1 MDSIPE
7 YVAFISNRE
16 SMYRL
21 LGHLYK
27 FEIDRA
33 LLDHMAGMRF
43 PVECEDEDLAA
54 GYRMM
59 EEYLRQ
65 PGANPLAD
73 LAADYKKIFTGMGI
87 SKTEAAFPYE
97 SIYTSPVAR
106 AHLQSIFK
114 AKGLENSNA
123 QNLPEDHISIEL
135 EFMAYLCTEMQECLA
150 AENLPWVSAS
160 TAEQKEF
167 LVRHLL
173 NWVPAFCAEVQKC
186 AGTQFYKA
194 VAKITSGF
202 LRMEKAIVEDLIEE
216 WDVKSE

>member
-1 MDSIPE
+1 MNSIPE

-16 SMYRL
+16 SMYRF

-27 FEIDRA
+27 AEVDQA

-43 PVECEDEDLAA
+43 PAECEDEELAA
-54 GYRMM
+54 GYRMI

-73 LAADYKKIFTGMGI
+73 LAADGKKIFLGMGI
-87 SKTEAAFPYE
+87 SRAEAAIPFE
-97 SIYTSPVAR
+97 SVYTSPVAR
-106 AHLQSIFK
+106 AHMQSIFK

-123 QNLPEDHISIEL
+123 QNLPEDHISVEL
-135 EFMAYLCTEMQECLA
+135 ELMAYLCTEMQECLA
-150 AENLPWVSAS
+150 AGNLPGVSAS

-173 NWVPAFCAEVQKC
+173 NWAPSFCADVQNC

-194 VAKITSGF
+194 LAKITIGF
-202 LRMEKAIVEDLIEE
+202 LRMEKAIIEDLIEKE
-216 WDVKSE
+216 DVKSL

>member
-1 MDSIPE
+1 MDSILE

-21 LGHLYK
+21 IGHLYK

-43 PVECEDEDLAA
+43 PAECEDEDLAA
-54 GYRMM
+54 GYRIM

-73 LAADYKKIFTGMGI
+73 LAADCKRIFQGAGNP
-87 SKTEAAFPYE
+87 KAEVAYPLE
-97 SIYTSPVAR
+97 SAYTSPQAR
-106 AHLQSIFK
+106 AHMQSIFK
-114 AKGLENSNA
+114 AKGMENSNA